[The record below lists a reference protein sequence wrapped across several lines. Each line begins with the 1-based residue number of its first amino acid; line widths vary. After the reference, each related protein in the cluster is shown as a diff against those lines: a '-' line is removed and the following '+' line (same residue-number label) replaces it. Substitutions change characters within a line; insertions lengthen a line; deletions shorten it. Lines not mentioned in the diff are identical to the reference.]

1 MACPFKGMFQR
12 WSKLL
17 HHDYKKTYIY
27 ILLCT
32 DELFTI
38 TPAMCTK
45 KNRVDFNF
53 MAKVVVSVQT
63 TRGHCSSVGKNNRI

>member
-45 KNRVDFNF
+45 K
-53 MAKVVVSVQT
+53 K
-63 TRGHCSSVGKNNRI
+63 